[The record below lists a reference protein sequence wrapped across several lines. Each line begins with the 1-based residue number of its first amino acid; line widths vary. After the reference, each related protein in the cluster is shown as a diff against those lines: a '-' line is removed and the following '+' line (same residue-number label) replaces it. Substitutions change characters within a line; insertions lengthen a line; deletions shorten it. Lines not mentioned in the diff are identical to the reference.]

1 MAASRY
7 NPNPKCTGKVPLKG
21 DDGQMVRDADG
32 KVITRPCKAYAI
44 DGGTVCGKHGGR
56 AKQVRAKAA
65 VRAEVMRMGLE
76 DVNVD
81 PGETLL
87 MLIKQS
93 KARVELLA
101 MELEALIEQAG
112 GLTAAMVGDTIVL
125 DRDGN
130 DVKVGEYTRGLYA
143 EEARERDRCANY
155 CVKGIAAGLA
165 ERQVRLAEKQG
176 EQAALLLK
184 AVFGDVEL
192 NLSPEQRKKV
202 PYVIRRHLSVVAG

>member
-1 MAASRY
+1 M
-7 NPNPKCTGKVPLKG
+7 CTGSVSLKG
-21 DDGQMVRDADG
+21 DDGQMLRDENG
-32 KVITRPCKAYAI
+32 KVITRPCGKHAI
-44 DGGTVCGKHGGR
+44 DGATVCPSHG
-56 AKQVRAKAA
+56 ANAPQVKAKAA
-65 VRAEVMRMGLE
+65 VRAEIQRMGLE

-93 KARVELLA
+93 KARVEMLA
-101 MELEALIEQAG
+101 MELEDLIEQSG
-112 GLTAAMVGDTIVL
+112 GLTKAMVGDTLVL

-130 DVKVGEYTRGLYA
+130 EVKVGEYTRGLYA

-184 AVFGDVEL
+184 AVFGDLDL
-192 NLSPEQRKKV
+192 NLTPEQRKAV
-202 PYVIRRHLSVVAG
+202 PNVIRRHLSLVSGQG